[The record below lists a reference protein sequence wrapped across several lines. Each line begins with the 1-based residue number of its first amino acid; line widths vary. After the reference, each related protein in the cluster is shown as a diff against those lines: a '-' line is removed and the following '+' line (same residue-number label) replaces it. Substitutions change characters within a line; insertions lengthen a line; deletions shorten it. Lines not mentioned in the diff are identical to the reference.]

1 MFANSKLFEVVYTGA
16 SLDAANYVG
25 LQGAD
30 LEAEVL
36 S

>member
-1 MFANSKLFEVVYTGA
+1 MFANSKLFEVVYTVA

-25 LQGAD
+25 AD